1 MTKILNY
8 ILTVSFKYKNKGKV
22 VVPVQTTRT

>member
-8 ILTVSFKYKNKGKV
+8 ILTVSFKHKNKDKE